1 MIFDEYKTY
10 NWIEKIK
17 DKRKKIL
24 NAEKHKDIVLL
35 DANSFAFL
43 VYRFSK

>member
-17 DKRKKIL
+17 DKRKKYLMQRSIRIL
-24 NAEKHKDIVLL
+24 
-35 DANSFAFL
+35 F
-43 VYRFSK
+43 Y